1 MNYSSNEQKMRKRA
15 TTTDSGGGK
24 PTTKGGS
31 SSYKRDKEAELKAS
45 AGNKVAWNSLFMR
58 SDTVAEAVAAHYGVS
73 KADLLDP
80 HAPDMA
86 VRMALGET
94 QVIAETKT
102 ALAKAGVD
110 VEALEQTA
118 AAAGKGSGVKA
129 VAGGGLARSDRT
141 LLVKNL
147 PFSADAGELEA
158 MFGGMGPILRL
169 VLPPTKTLALVE
181 YSEAQD
187 ARRAFKTLAYKRYQS
202 VPIYLEWAPSGIFN
216 AKQQAPKVETTIA
229 KTPAVAASAG
239 DGQKATASASAPA
252 AEATATDVAAG
263 LAAGAAGDD
272 SVDSTT
278 IYVKNLSFK
287 TEDPALSKHFRAA
300 IEKAGGT
307 VRAIKVAKKKT
318 KDGRMLSSGFGFVEC
333 SSESVARDVIKALQG
348 STLDGHNLVL
358 QLSQGPNKASDGGKK
373 DSSVAVAP
381 GSKGATKIVV
391 RNLAFE
397 AARKDIL
404 GLFTPFG
411 AVKSC
416 RLPRKFDGSHRG
428 FAFVEFATPQ
438 EARGAVDAVSG
449 THLYGRRLVIEWAE
463 EEGGLD
469 ELRTKT
475 ANKFRGDEAALL
487 NNVAEKRGALSG
499 EVAEESEPAAKKK
512 RRKK

>member
-1 MNYSSNEQKMRKRA
+1 M
-15 TTTDSGGGK
+15 
-24 PTTKGGS
+24 
-31 SSYKRDKEAELKAS
+31 
-45 AGNKVAWNSLFMR
+45 
-58 SDTVAEAVAAHYGVS
+58 
-73 KADLLDP
+73 
-80 HAPDMA
+80 
-86 VRMALGET
+86 
-94 QVIAETKT
+94 
-102 ALAKAGVD
+102 
-110 VEALEQTA
+110 
-118 AAAGKGSGVKA
+118 
-129 VAGGGLARSDRT
+129 
-141 LLVKNL
+141 
-147 PFSADAGELEA
+147 
-158 MFGGMGPILRL
+158 
-169 VLPPTKTLALVE
+169 
-181 YSEAQD
+181 
-187 ARRAFKTLAYKRYQS
+187 
-202 VPIYLEWAPSGIFN
+202 
-216 AKQQAPKVETTIA
+216 
-229 KTPAVAASAG
+229 
-239 DGQKATASASAPA
+239 
-252 AEATATDVAAG
+252 
-263 LAAGAAGDD
+263 
-272 SVDSTT
+272 
-278 IYVKNLSFK
+278 KNLSFK